1 MKDLTLLIDITR
13 RMEKQLVGVI
23 LSSWLFSTLAIII
36 QHRQFDI
43 AFSTLVTI
51 VGGVVGTAAIL
62 SVYLRRIQHPAFM
75 TDYILRNRPFGGTLA
90 FVLMLS
96 SAVCFFFY
104 YSFAKQSSEL
114 CVLFFGAGTFLFFY
128 ALADAASRMLVNE
141 QQKILWQS
149 MEGEAR
155 WKWRQEN
162 DPEIIQLKRE
172 KQQLEELLAT
182 ASISQ
187 EELEWQAQEL
197 ADKEMARRKRR
208 EQFVRWVRDGTYPLR
223 KPFGLVSDKEKRN
236 REIQADKIKLDEMRE
251 KDEIEIWLNWG
262 DNLHEQNTAR
272 IISSEVKPITLE
284 ATGLQVY
291 EFGDRYKYFVVD
303 EDLDQSKAEWYLGA
317 LNVLE
322 GQRDVLGRFEFIAG
336 IILPNVEVTYEAR
349 KTLEN
354 NGIDLHKHVPKPDSA
369 DEALQR

>member
-1 MKDLTLLIDITR
+1 MKDLTLLIEITR
-13 RMEKQLVGVI
+13 RMETQLVRVI

-75 TDYILRNRPFGGTLA
+75 VDCILRNRPFGGTLA

-104 YSFAKQSSEL
+104 YSFAKQSNEL

-128 ALADAASRMLVNE
+128 TLADAASRMLVNE

-149 MEGEAR
+149 MEAEER
-155 WKWRQEN
+155 RKWRQEN
-162 DPEIIQLKRE
+162 DPKIIQLERLQ
-172 KQQLEELLAT
+172 QQLKELKATSSISEEELDR
-182 ASISQ
+182 
-187 EELEWQAQEL
+187 QAQEL
-197 ADKEMARRKRR
+197 ADKELARRERR
-208 EQFVRWVRDGTYPLR
+208 EQFVRRVRDGTYPFR
-223 KPFGLVSDKEKRN
+223 KLFGLVSKKEKMD
-236 REIQADKIKLDEMRE
+236 REIEALRKEDRRK
-251 KDEIEIWLNWG
+251 IWLNWG
-262 DNLHEQNTAR
+262 DSLHEQNTAR
-272 IISSEVKPITLE
+272 IINSEVKPITLE
-284 ATGLQVY
+284 ATGLQIY
-291 EFGDRYKYFVVD
+291 EFGDRYKYFVVN
-303 EDLDQSKAEWYLGA
+303 EDLNQSKAEWYLGA
-317 LNVLE
+317 LNVLG
-322 GQRDVLGRFEFIAG
+322 GQRDALGRFEFIAG

-349 KTLEN
+349 KILEN
-354 NGIDLHKHVPKPDSA
+354 NGIVLYKHVPKPDSA